1 MRSLRVSAVIAD
13 ACFLITFGNAGAL
26 GVVTSLQAH
35 RILVSARSL
44 GEVTKAPAHTAL
56 HAALAAGTI
65 AVESIDLEDAAEQG
79 ALARFDA
86 RIAFRNRGDAEVLAL
101 AVSRGYIVAS
111 DDRAV
116 RSAAIA
122 EVGATRLAGTVD
134 FLKWAVSEGRLEK
147 AQALTLLGTLD
158 VGAGI
163 IVQVAARGQV
173 LDDLF

>member
-1 MRSLRVSAVIAD
+1 MSLR
-13 ACFLITFGNAGAL
+13 
-26 GVVTSLQAH
+26 AH
-35 RILVSARSL
+35 RVLVSARSL
-44 GEVTKAPAHTAL
+44 AEVTKPPARTAL
-56 HAALAAGTI
+56 DTALASGAI
-65 AVESIDLEDAAEQG
+65 AVESINVEDPAEQG

-101 AVSRGYIVAS
+101 TVSRGYIVAS

-147 AQALTLLGTLD
+147 AAAIALLGTLD

-163 IVQVAARGQV
+163 IRQVAARGLV